1 MGAEEFNNAA
11 AEAFFEFIDTVIF
24 GGGVGEA
31 LDAVEVVATKMMV
44 GGVFN
49 HVPLDGVLGVI
60 IHVFFIRAR
69 EEIDNFVAIEHKH
82 GGREWGD
89 FAFDG
94 GFGEDEFDFWAEKVV
109 HDLVIREGLV
119 GKIAALAGGGGDA
132 FEDI

>member
-1 MGAEEFNNAA
+1 MGAEEFDDAA
-11 AEAFFEFIDTVIF
+11 AKAFFEFIDTVIF

-31 LDAVEVVATKMMV
+31 LNAVEIVATKMVV

-60 IHVFFIRAR
+60 IHVFFVGAR

-82 GGREWGD
+82 GSGERGGV
-89 FAFDG
+89 AVDG

-109 HDLVIREGLV
+109 HGLVIRERLV
-119 GKIAALAGGGGDA
+119 GEIAALAGGGGDA